1 MAITDLEMK
10 MSQWKVP
17 LGDARVRD
25 EDLGLLCDVYRSGWL
40 SMGPR
45 TQELE
50 SAIEAYTGAAHAVAV
65 SSCSAGLHLACA
77 AAGLGPGDRVVLPS
91 NTFVATANAVAAC
104 GAEPVFAEI
113 AGPREPWLSADA
125 AAELVDERT
134 RAIFAVCYGGH
145 PGEID
150 RLRDLADERGL
161 ILLEDAAHGCGAWSG
176 SRHVGTF
183 GLAGALSFSSAKN
196 VGVGEGGMVL
206 TDDPGLAERLERL
219 RWHGVSKSSWARHR
233 DAVSAYDV
241 AELGFNY
248 RMDDP
253 RAALALARLHRLE
266 AETRQRAE
274 IEAAYR
280 RDLERVEGIEPTALA
295 GSNQRSSHLMFTV
308 TLAEGIDRDRFRR
321 KLAERGVQTSL
332 HFLPLHRLSL
342 YSRPEL
348 ELPLTESYSARA
360 VTLPLFPRLEEWQR
374 ELVVESAVEAIPE
387 AGARPA
393 GARSRSR
400 APQP

>member
-1 MAITDLEMK
+1 MQE
-10 MSQWKVP
+10 WKVP

-25 EDLGLLCDVYRSGWL
+25 EDLSTLCDVYRSGWL

-50 SAIEAYTGAAHAVAV
+50 SALEAYTGASHAIAV
-65 SSCSAGLHLACA
+65 SSCSAGLHLACV

-91 NTFVATANAVAAC
+91 NTFVATANAVASC

-113 AGPREPWLSADA
+113 AGPSEPWLSADA
-125 AAELVDERT
+125 VAEVIDERT

-145 PGEID
+145 PGEIE
-150 RLRDLADERGL
+150 RLRELADDREM
-161 ILLEDAAHGCGAWSG
+161 ILLEDAAHGSGAWSG
-176 SRHVGTF
+176 SSHVGTF

-196 VGVGEGGMVL
+196 IGVGEGGMVL
-206 TDDPGLAERLERL
+206 TDDPGVAERLERL
-219 RWHGVSKSSWARHR
+219 RWHGISKSSWGRHR

-241 AELGFNY
+241 TELGFNY
-248 RMDDP
+248 RLDDP

-274 IEAAYR
+274 VENAYR
-280 RDLERVEGIEPTALA
+280 HDLEQVDGIEPTAPA
-295 GSNQRSSHLMFTV
+295 GPSQRSSHLMFTV
-308 TLAEGIDRDRFRR
+308 TLENGIDRDRFRR
-321 KLAERGVQTSL
+321 CLAERGVQTSL

-348 ELPLTESYSARA
+348 ELPRTESYSARA
-360 VTLPLFPRLEEWQR
+360 VTLPLFPRMEEWQR
-374 ELVVESAVEAIPE
+374 ELVVEAAAEAI
-387 AGARPA
+387 ASVQTR
-393 GARSRSR
+393 R
-400 APQP
+400 

>member
-1 MAITDLEMK
+1 MTKTPE
-10 MSQWKVP
+10 WKVP

-25 EDLGLLCDVYRSGWL
+25 EDLGALVDVYRSGWL

-65 SSCSAGLHLACA
+65 SSCSAGLHLACM
-77 AAGLGPGDRVVLPS
+77 AAGIGPGDRLVLPS

-104 GAEPVFAEI
+104 GGEPAFAEI
-113 AGPREPWLSADA
+113 AGPTRPWLSADA
-125 AAELVDERT
+125 AAEAIDDRT

-145 PGEID
+145 PGEIE
-150 RLRDLADERGL
+150 RLRELAEERGL
-161 ILLEDAAHGCGAWSG
+161 ILLEDAAHGCGAWTG
-176 SRHVGTF
+176 SRHLGTF

-206 TDDPGLAERLERL
+206 TNDPGMAERLERL
-219 RWHGVSKSSWARHR
+219 RWHGISKSSWSRHR

-241 AELGFNY
+241 TELGINY

-266 AETRQRAE
+266 AETRQRAQ

-280 RDLERVEGIEPTALA
+280 RDLAGIEGIEPTDP
-295 GSNQRSSHLMFTV
+295 GGEYERSSHLMFTV
-308 TLAEGIDRDRFRR
+308 TLAEGIDRDGFRR
-321 KLAERGVQTSL
+321 YLAERGVQTSL

-342 YSRPEL
+342 YARPDL

-360 VTLPLFPRLEEWQR
+360 VTLPLFPRMQEWQR
-374 ELVVESAVEAIPE
+374 ELVVETATEAISRLRGGAAGPGGRLE
-387 AGARPA
+387 AP
-393 GARSRSR
+393 SS
-400 APQP
+400 

>member
-1 MAITDLEMK
+1 MTKTPE
-10 MSQWKVP
+10 WKVP

-25 EDLGLLCDVYRSGWL
+25 EDLGTLVEVYRSGWL

-65 SSCSAGLHLACA
+65 SSCSAGLHLACL
-77 AAGLGPGDRVVLPS
+77 AAGIGPGDRIVLPS
-91 NTFVATANAVAAC
+91 NTFVATANAIAAC
-104 GAEPVFAEI
+104 GAEPRFAEI
-113 AGPREPWLSADA
+113 AGPSRPWLSADT
-125 AAELVDERT
+125 AAEAIDGRT

-150 RLRDLADERGL
+150 RLRELAGERGL

-176 SRHVGTF
+176 SRHLGTF

-206 TDDPGLAERLERL
+206 TDDPGMAERLERL
-219 RWHGVSKSSWARHR
+219 RWHGISKSSWSRHR

-241 AELGFNY
+241 TELGLNY
-248 RMDDP
+248 RLDDP

-266 AETRQRAE
+266 ADTRQRAE

-280 RDLERVEGIEPTALA
+280 RDLAGIEGIEPTAPA
-295 GSNQRSSHLMFTV
+295 GESERSSHLMFTV
-308 TLAEGIDRDRFRR
+308 TLAEGVDRDGFRR
-321 KLAERGVQTSL
+321 YLAQRGIQTSL

-342 YSRPEL
+342 YSRPDL
-348 ELPLTESYSARA
+348 QLPLTESYSARA
-360 VTLPLFPRLEEWQR
+360 VTLPLFPRLQEWQR
-374 ELVVESAVEAIPE
+374 ELVVETTAEAVSRLRSEAPGTGGHVEAQ
-387 AGARPA
+387 RP
-393 GARSRSR
+393 
-400 APQP
+400 